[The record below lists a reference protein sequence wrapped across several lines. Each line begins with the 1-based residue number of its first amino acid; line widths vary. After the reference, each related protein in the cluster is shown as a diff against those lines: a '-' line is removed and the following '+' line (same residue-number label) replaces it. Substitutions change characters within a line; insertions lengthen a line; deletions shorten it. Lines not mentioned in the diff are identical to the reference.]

1 MSEKIRLAP
10 PKNSS
15 LLFKSFAVKDIL
27 SVQKCSKNRRIV
39 CVSVWKSRRTPPQ
52 CHALRCPSAL
62 VSSALYDSI
71 LDQTQNVDDI
81 ASSSDKLSSS
91 RLTTLSP
98 ESSTT
103 DHPFSTNDRD
113 LPTPPP
119 MTPDPSSPQ
128 SPSQFHIDSGSPRRL
143 RPGGR
148 HDSVNEIIQKVL
160 TDQTPMGSREISVW
174 LSQAQLRLV
183 DMSDEREM
191 VFEAHET
198 SRIRAIGVYLE
209 DKRFIGYIV
218 KEEGKPLL
226 GHVLRCNSAALMV
239 SLVSFL
245 RQAVQITFSQQG
257 GSLYDEL
264 SSDESDSEPSTESA
278 AQGQGLFKRLRCIA
292 NPHKPLCQ
300 TSSQPTFVSHTP
312 PPPHSPNSHQYSPAP
327 AVTSFKTPP
336 PLSPLDV
343 PEEQLLVSQSLTSGR
358 QSPNPLSRQPLSC
371 TLSPCSRKGAWQPG
385 RPRLQ
390 RTSSRCTCRLW
401 GSTWWTRN
409 TDCL

>member
-1 MSEKIRLAP
+1 MGFDDCFFNMLSP
-10 PKNSS
+10 S
-15 LLFKSFAVKDIL
+15 LH
-27 SVQKCSKNRRIV
+27 
-39 CVSVWKSRRTPPQ
+39 P
-52 CHALRCPSAL
+52 PSA
-62 VSSALYDSI
+62 
-71 LDQTQNVDDI
+71 Q
-81 ASSSDKLSSS
+81 LSSS

-128 SPSQFHIDSGSPRRL
+128 SPSQFLHKIPAVHVGSARA
-143 RPGGR
+143 GR

-264 SSDESDSEPSTESA
+264 SSDESDSEPSTEVSVLLCVSLCTVKPLNK
-278 AQGQGLFKRLRCIA
+278 GHLKVLRC
-292 NPHKPLCQ
+292 PL
-300 TSSQPTFVSHTP
+300 F
-312 PPPHSPNSHQYSPAP
+312 
-327 AVTSFKTPP
+327 
-336 PLSPLDV
+336 
-343 PEEQLLVSQSLTSGR
+343 
-358 QSPNPLSRQPLSC
+358 
-371 TLSPCSRKGAWQPG
+371 
-385 RPRLQ
+385 
-390 RTSSRCTCRLW
+390 
-401 GSTWWTRN
+401 
-409 TDCL
+409 